1 MYRAGI
7 IGCGGRG
14 RAHAQGYQ
22 LSPDVEIVACSD
34 PVGDSR
40 SSFVK
45 QFGIDRSYDDY
56 QKMLDEED
64 LDFVSVCTWIRLH
77 KDMIVNAANSG
88 IKAIHAEKPIAPTWG
103 EARELYQACLDNDVL
118 ITFCHQRR
126 FGAPFVKAKQ
136 LAHDGTIGELVRV
149 EGNCPNM
156 LDWGTHWFDMF
167 FFYNND
173 QPAEWVIG
181 QVDGSSTK
189 EVFGVPVAAGG
200 ISWIRWKSG
209 LEGFLATGSTGLQGA
224 ANRLVGTHG
233 KIEVH
238 ADGVPIRVM
247 SSKSNDWQFPNL
259 SGVVP
264 TIGDDTSLS
273 VLNLID
279 AVKTGQEPE
288 LSGRKAMQATELIF
302 ATYQSSR
309 IRRKVV
315 LPLNIDD
322 SPLLSM
328 IETGEIA
335 V

>member
-1 MYRAGI
+1 MYKAGI

-34 PVGDSR
+34 PVEDSR
-40 SSFVK
+40 SGFVK

-103 EARELYQACLDNDVL
+103 EARKLYQACLDNDVL

-167 FFYNND
+167 FSLFR
-173 QPAEWVIG
+173 VI
-181 QVDGSSTK
+181 
-189 EVFGVPVAAGG
+189 
-200 ISWIRWKSG
+200 
-209 LEGFLATGSTGLQGA
+209 
-224 ANRLVGTHG
+224 
-233 KIEVH
+233 
-238 ADGVPIRVM
+238 
-247 SSKSNDWQFPNL
+247 
-259 SGVVP
+259 
-264 TIGDDTSLS
+264 
-273 VLNLID
+273 
-279 AVKTGQEPE
+279 
-288 LSGRKAMQATELIF
+288 
-302 ATYQSSR
+302 
-309 IRRKVV
+309 
-315 LPLNIDD
+315 
-322 SPLLSM
+322 
-328 IETGEIA
+328 
-335 V
+335 